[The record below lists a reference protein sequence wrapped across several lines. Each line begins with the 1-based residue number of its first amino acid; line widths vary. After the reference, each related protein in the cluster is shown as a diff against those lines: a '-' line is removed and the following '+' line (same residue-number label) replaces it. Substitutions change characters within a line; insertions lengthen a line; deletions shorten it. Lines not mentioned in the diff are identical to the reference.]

1 MGFLKI
7 FLCIAA
13 LLCGSFS
20 RASSHYDSSD
30 QSHAHPE
37 QYGPEGAI
45 AIEEELHVILDNTL
59 PQLTEAVSILIEQA
73 VERATQ
79 NMVPA
84 EQVDQ
89 MIAEATQNMVPA
101 EQVDQMIAETVQNMV
116 PAEQVDLR
124 IAEAT
129 ENMIRVD
136 DWPGGGCS
144 KWISIEEANDRP
156 WRTKSQDH
164 ALRRIGGDHHGLADG
179 GQIERYGDWRW
190 GTVEERNQQALEMLN
205 RYINAEN
212 FYRFARS
219 GPWISGLSVASNICD
234 SCSEEDYER
243 AETARGDAIKA
254 LQDFLTE
261 DFAKN

>member
-20 RASSHYDSSD
+20 RASSHYDPSD

-37 QYGPEGAI
+37 QYGPEDDV

-89 MIAEATQNMVPA
+89 M
-101 EQVDQMIAETVQNMV
+101 
-116 PAEQVDLR
+116 

-164 ALRRIGGDHHGLADG
+164 ALRRIGGDHHGIADG

-205 RYINAEN
+205 RYINAER

-219 GPWISGLSVASNICD
+219 GPWISNQSVAWNICD

-261 DFAKN
+261 DFEKN

>member
-1 MGFLKI
+1 MEFLKI
-7 FLCIAA
+7 FLFVAA

-20 RASSHYDSSD
+20 RASSHYDPSD

-37 QYGPEGAI
+37 QYGLEGDV

-73 VERATQ
+73 VER
-79 NMVPA
+79 
-84 EQVDQ
+84 
-89 MIAEATQNMVPA
+89 ATQNMVPA

-164 ALRRIGGDHHGLADG
+164 ALRRIGGDHYGLVDG

-219 GPWISGLSVASNICD
+219 GPWISNQSVAWNICD